1 MPRGRAPRT
10 PRASHSRLLAVYES
24 IAAWVRMQTLIP
36 ARVLPSWA
44 GFLTINMLIFLGLFF
59 PSLRGVH
66 VFLGSIV
73 VFILTVSFEAKR
85 QSFGE
90 DGPPLPPPFGAG
102 LAEDKYLWLLPPFW
116 TVVLGPTATFLAWAG
131 MRYTGLEARFQCWW
145 KTSFDAMSSSELAQ
159 FGEISLSEDEH
170 GTIIQNIMQH
180 VQEPVTTKKAW
191 PFIFAIPLICT
202 LAIPWDYD
210 ERMQLAGQQVVFGM
224 PSWAFNMFILS
235 ALPPICATIAYRFW
249 KTEHAAP
256 GRAVDE
262 AIGLTRDSQA
272 PQFNDKTRT
281 LSVKDRSRR
290 ASELTRAHTD
300 SVRSARAS
308 FSEKQQ
314 NAGAGLASQDGAS
327 RPSTFGPP
335 GSRVATQLSVER
347 L

>member
-210 ERMQLAGQQVVFGM
+210 ERMQLAGQGLQHVHPLGAPTNLRHHRVSLLENGARGARTCRRRGNRPHAGFSG
-224 PSWAFNMFILS
+224 
-235 ALPPICATIAYRFW
+235 ATIQRQDA
-249 KTEHAAP
+249 HAQCQRP
-256 GRAVDE
+256 VPPR
-262 AIGLTRDSQA
+262 IG
-272 PQFNDKTRT
+272 
-281 LSVKDRSRR
+281 
-290 ASELTRAHTD
+290 AHT
-300 SVRSARAS
+300 RSH
-308 FSEKQQ
+308 
-314 NAGAGLASQDGAS
+314 
-327 RPSTFGPP
+327 
-335 GSRVATQLSVER
+335 
-347 L
+347 

>member
-1 MPRGRAPRT
+1 
-10 PRASHSRLLAVYES
+10 
-24 IAAWVRMQTLIP
+24 MQTLIP

-262 AIGLTRDSQA
+262 AIGLTRDSHQNLRRHNSTTRRA
-272 PQFNDKTRT
+272 RSVSKTGPAAHRSSHALTLT
-281 LSVKDRSRR
+281 LSVPLEPPSLRSSRTPAQVWRR
-290 ASELTRAHTD
+290 RM
-300 SVRSARAS
+300 
-308 FSEKQQ
+308 
-314 NAGAGLASQDGAS
+314 GLAGRRRSGLRAAAWPRS
-327 RPSTFGPP
+327 
-335 GSRVATQLSVER
+335 SVWSACDWP
-347 L
+347 